1 VGNLAIAG
9 RDMTFNQSCYG
20 LRGTKGVGDYFV
32 YLTAQKMV
40 DQLKSM
46 AHGSVF
52 STITRQ
58 TFEAIRRPVP
68 PPAVLEAFERLVTKW
83 FETIL
88 SSVEESRTLAQ
99 LRDTLLPKL
108 ISGELRIADAE
119 RFWRSCHER
128 FRSSTACQRL
138 HVRNYRALKDITLER
153 LTPLTVLLGPN
164 GSGKSTVFD
173 VFAFLSECF
182 SDGLRKAWERRGRFR
197 ELRSRDQEGTIE
209 IEIQYREK
217 PHSPL
222 ITYHLEIEEQPK
234 GPVVKREFLRWKRGH
249 PAAPFHFLDYQYG
262 QGKVITGESPESSDT
277 RVEKPLSGPD
287 VLAVNTLGT
296 LAENPRVIA
305 LRSFITGWHLSY
317 LSADAARGNPEAGA
331 EERLSP
337 TGNNLPNVIQY
348 LREQHPQRLEQIFE
362 TLRRRIPRI
371 EKVEAEVLQDSRLLL
386 LVKDAPFSTPVLS
399 RFASDGTLKML
410 AYLTVLYDPDPPQL
424 IGIERTGK
432 LSASTPTA
440 RTGRGVPAGIGAD
453 SADRHHAFAFLHQS
467 VAARRGA
474 GSVSRFRRLHA
485 SSPGQ

>member
-1 VGNLAIAG
+1 MSNSI
-9 RDMTFNQSCYG
+9 D
-20 LRGTKGVGDYFV
+20 
-32 YLTAQKMV
+32 
-40 DQLKSM
+40 
-46 AHGSVF
+46 
-52 STITRQ
+52 
-58 TFEAIRRPVP
+58 P
-68 PPAVLEAFERLVTKW
+68 PRIERLT
-83 FETIL
+83 
-88 SSVEESRTLAQ
+88 
-99 LRDTLLPKL
+99 
-108 ISGELRIADAE
+108 
-119 RFWRSCHER
+119 
-128 FRSSTACQRL
+128 
-138 HVRNYRALKDITLER
+138 VRNYRALKDITLER

-197 ELRSRDQEGTIE
+197 ELRSRDQGGSIV
-209 IEIQYREK
+209 IEIQYRER
-217 PHSPL
+217 PRSPL

-277 RVEKPLSGPD
+277 RVEKTLSGPD

-305 LRSFITGWHLSY
+305 LRGFITGWHLSY

-337 TGNNLPNVIQY
+337 TGSNLPNVIQY

-399 RFASDGTLKML
+399 RFVSDGTLKML

-424 IGIERTGK
+424 VGIEEPENYLHPRLLPELAEECQQAAERTQLIVTTHSPFFINPLRPSEVRVLYRAEDGYTMVRRV
-432 LSASTPTA
+432 SDM
-440 RTGRGVPAGIGAD
+440 TGIQ
-453 SADRHHAFAFLHQS
+453 AFLDQ
-467 VAARRGA
+467 GA
-474 GSVSRFRRLHA
+474 TLGELWMEGHFDVGDPLA
-485 SSPGQ
+485 TGDDA

>member
-1 VGNLAIAG
+1 MS
-9 RDMTFNQSCYG
+9 D
-20 LRGTKGVGDYFV
+20 
-32 YLTAQKMV
+32 
-40 DQLKSM
+40 
-46 AHGSVF
+46 SVH
-52 STITRQ
+52 
-58 TFEAIRRPVP
+58 P
-68 PPAVLEAFERLVTKW
+68 PRVERL
-83 FETIL
+83 
-88 SSVEESRTLAQ
+88 R
-99 LRDTLLPKL
+99 
-108 ISGELRIADAE
+108 
-119 RFWRSCHER
+119 
-128 FRSSTACQRL
+128 
-138 HVRNYRALKDITLER
+138 VRNYRALKDITLEK

-197 ELRSRDQEGTIE
+197 ELRSRDQEGSIE

-217 PHSPL
+217 PGSPL

-305 LRSFITGWHLSY
+305 LRSFITGWYLSY

-410 AYLTVLYDPDPPQL
+410 AYLTVLYDPDPPPL
-424 IGIERTGK
+424 IGIEEPENYLHPRLLPELAEECQQASERTQ
-432 LSASTPTA
+432 LIVTTHSPFFINPL
-440 RTGRGVPAGIGAD
+440 RPEEVRVLYRGSDGYTRVRRVSDMQGI
-453 SADRHHAFAFLHQS
+453 RAFLDQ
-467 VAARRGA
+467 GA
-474 GSVSRFRRLHA
+474 NLGELWMEGHFDVGDPL
-485 SSPGQ
+485 SPVEAE